1 MSAHEVIY
9 DMLKHA
15 GRDSF
20 WKTADEYCLP
30 AGKGLIRKRGRAL
43 WAKMKHAD
51 RDPAG
56 IEHFDPEVVPLW
68 LFPATMDIY
77 ALTSDISPAC
87 RYFQL
92 WVMASYPSM
101 FSSDLYATLPE
112 WMQSYPQ
119 SFSEKSLEERLQLGA
134 EAIYCN

>member
-1 MSAHEVIY
+1 MTPYPMSKIDLAQEQLDGAVWLLFSRRNYVGAFSLTMSAYEVIF
-9 DMLKHA
+9 DLLKHA

-56 IEHFDPEVVPLW
+56 IERWSPL
-68 LFPATMDIY
+68 FG
-77 ALTSDISPAC
+77 
-87 RYFQL
+87 Q
-92 WVMASYPSM
+92 
-101 FSSDLYATLPE
+101 DLEDARKHGGKRE
-112 WMQSYPQ
+112 RNA
-119 SFSEKSLEERLQLGA
+119 LEEGGRA
-134 EAIYCN
+134 